1 MFVARNISRM
11 NWSTYVL
18 QDYKKTLHIQL
29 DTADDENQSE
39 VEFRDRNRV
48 DRSIQRPYLP
58 LHKIRKRLKKLI
70 VRSGA
75 CDTEDEESEA
85 DVLAS
90 VQVDTTPIPE
100 NYRYDNQDTN

>member
-1 MFVARNISRM
+1 M

-18 QDYKKTLHIQL
+18 QDYKKTLHIL
-29 DTADDENQSE
+29 PDTSDDENHSE

-48 DRSIQRPYLP
+48 DRPIQRPYLP

-85 DVLAS
+85 DILAS
-90 VQVDTTPIPE
+90 VQVIGK
-100 NYRYDNQDTN
+100 